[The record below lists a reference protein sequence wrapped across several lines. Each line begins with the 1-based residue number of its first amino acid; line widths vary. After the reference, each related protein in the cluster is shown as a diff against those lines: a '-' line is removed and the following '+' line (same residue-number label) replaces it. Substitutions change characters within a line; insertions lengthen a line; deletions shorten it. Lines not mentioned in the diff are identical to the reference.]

1 MAIIL
6 YDVVLP
12 KLAGVQICYNHIA
25 GLGVQICY
33 NHIAGLGLANP
44 NPICILFLLLP
55 RN

>member
-25 GLGVQICY
+25 GLG
-33 NHIAGLGLANP
+33 LANP
-44 NPICILFLLLP
+44 NPISFAFCFYSFQ
-55 RN
+55 